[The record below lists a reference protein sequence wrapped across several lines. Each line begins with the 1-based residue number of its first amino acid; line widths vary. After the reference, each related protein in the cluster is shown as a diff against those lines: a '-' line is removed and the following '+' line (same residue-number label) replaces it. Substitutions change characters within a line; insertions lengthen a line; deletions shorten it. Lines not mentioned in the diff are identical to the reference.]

1 MDGILLDLIGV
12 ILQVLGLIA
21 AFGSLTVGV
30 ASLALQARLK
40 DTPRSSQKDEPGPNK
55 HPNRRSESESR
66 GEYPLPAARL
76 PVYAKALRQASRP
89 PGSTR
94 PTARR

>member
-30 ASLALQARLK
+30 ASLTLQARLK
-40 DTPRSSQKDEPGPNK
+40 DTPGRPKRTNRDQNK

-76 PVYAKALRQASRP
+76 LL
-89 PGSTR
+89 
-94 PTARR
+94 

>member
-30 ASLALQARLK
+30 ASLTLQARLK
-40 DTPRSSQKDEPGPNK
+40 DTPRSSQKGEPGPK
-55 HPNRRSESESR
+55 
-66 GEYPLPAARL
+66 
-76 PVYAKALRQASRP
+76 
-89 PGSTR
+89 
-94 PTARR
+94 

>member
-30 ASLALQARLK
+30 ASLAL
-40 DTPRSSQKDEPGPNK
+40 
-55 HPNRRSESESR
+55 
-66 GEYPLPAARL
+66 
-76 PVYAKALRQASRP
+76 
-89 PGSTR
+89 
-94 PTARR
+94 

>member
-40 DTPRSSQKDEPGPNK
+40 DTPRSSQEDEPGPK
-55 HPNRRSESESR
+55 
-66 GEYPLPAARL
+66 
-76 PVYAKALRQASRP
+76 
-89 PGSTR
+89 
-94 PTARR
+94 

>member
-30 ASLALQARLK
+30 ASLTLQARLK
-40 DTPRSSQKDEPGPNK
+40 DKIGRASCRERVSS
-55 HPNRRSESESR
+55 
-66 GEYPLPAARL
+66 
-76 PVYAKALRQASRP
+76 PV
-89 PGSTR
+89 
-94 PTARR
+94 